1 MEEFSE
7 KFRVVTTE
15 EESIKSL
22 VGKDSKMSSR
32 NKSKVG
38 NEDRS
43 RDVPVAQAERQNL
56 FTSNIS
62 SSVFR
67 TIELF
72 PFIDD

>member
-43 RDVPVAQAERQNL
+43 RDVPVA
-56 FTSNIS
+56 
-62 SSVFR
+62 
-67 TIELF
+67 
-72 PFIDD
+72 